1 MAPMLADDPL
11 AENKI
16 TWTWPVLIVFARLVF
31 SALAQA
37 LAALGYA
44 VQGHPEPWQAAAPWF
59 PVWGSL
65 VDVGCLL
72 LLARLVGREGLRLRD
87 LIIGFDRR
95 RLARD
100 LLEGAG
106 VLVLFMAL
114 AIGGMLLASLAIYG
128 TAEIPPPFGALPL
141 WAALYSVLVW
151 PLLWGI
157 TEEITYMG
165 YALPR
170 LEALSGRAWVAV
182 SIVGLGWAGQHIA
195 QPLGDPQW
203 MLFRFASM
211 LPIVAVLPFIF
222 LRTRRLLPF
231 IIAHW
236 AANTYGAA
244 TAVLLPMTQ
253 Q

>member
-37 LAALGYA
+37 LAALGYS

-95 RLARD
+95 RLGRD

-114 AIGGMLLASLAIYG
+114 ALGGMLLASLAIYG
-128 TAEIPPPFGALPL
+128 TVETPPPFGALPL

-182 SIVGLGWAGQHIA
+182 SIVGLGWAGQHVA
-195 QPLGDPQW
+195 QPLGDSQW

-236 AANTYGAA
+236 AANTYAAA